1 MEAELKVVIQMK
13 GDRALVGV
21 QGTNTDPVVEAL
33 PATSLN
39 DVLAA
44 VPGILV
50 RARERWTTSP
60 KNPAY
65 QRPPEPPPQAPRGS
79 QEFRPGEARGG
90 AADSSLRPAHEN
102 GQKHGQT
109 RPLQP
114 SGSPFN

>member
-21 QGTNTDPVVEAL
+21 QGTNTDPVVETL

-44 VPGILV
+44 VPGILA
-50 RARERWTTSP
+50 RAREKWTATP

-65 QRPPEPPPQAPRGS
+65 QRPPDPPAAPRSSVPGKP
-79 QEFRPGEARGG
+79 EVVRPT
-90 AADSSLRPAHEN
+90 L
-102 GQKHGQT
+102 
-109 RPLQP
+109 L
-114 SGSPFN
+114 

>member
-21 QGTNTDPVVEAL
+21 QGTNTDPVVETL

-44 VPGILV
+44 VPGVLA

-65 QRPPEPPPQAPRGS
+65 QRPPEAPAPPRLPAALRSSVPGKP
-79 QEFRPGEARGG
+79 EVVRP
-90 AADSSLRPAHEN
+90 SL
-102 GQKHGQT
+102 
-109 RPLQP
+109 L
-114 SGSPFN
+114 

>member
-1 MEAELKVVIQMK
+1 METELKVVIQMK

-44 VPGILV
+44 VPGILE
-50 RARERWTTSP
+50 RARARWTTSP

-65 QRPPEPPPQAPRGS
+65 QRPPEPPAPARAAAAARTSPQ
-79 QEFRPGEARGG
+79 
-90 AADSSLRPAHEN
+90 RPAEP
-102 GQKHGQT
+102 QQ
-109 RPLQP
+109 R
-114 SGSPFN
+114 FF

>member
-21 QGTNTDPVVEAL
+21 QGTNTDPVVETL

-44 VPGILV
+44 VPGILE
-50 RARERWTTSP
+50 RARERWAATP

-65 QRPPEPPPQAPRGS
+65 QRPPEPPAPARAVAAATRSTPQ
-79 QEFRPGEARGG
+79 RPPDPQR
-90 AADSSLRPAHEN
+90 R
-102 GQKHGQT
+102 
-109 RPLQP
+109 
-114 SGSPFN
+114 FF